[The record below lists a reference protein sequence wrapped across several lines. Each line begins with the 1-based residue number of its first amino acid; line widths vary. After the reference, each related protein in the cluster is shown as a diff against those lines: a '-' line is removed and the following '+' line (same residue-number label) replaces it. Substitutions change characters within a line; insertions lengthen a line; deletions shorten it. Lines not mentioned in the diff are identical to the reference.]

1 MNREVIC
8 FDAVAP
14 ARERGLK
21 FLYFRCIYGIILL
34 KELNTMSEKELTDL
48 IERIKERRLK
58 LEMSYQDLSDA
69 TGISKSTLQRYE
81 TGYIKKVPINQIEI
95 LAKALHTTPS
105 YLMGWDNTVTEAPSV
120 PLTPRDERQIAA
132 DLEKMLA
139 DLDSKNAMAAMGGTV
154 EDDEDR
160 ELLKASLQATMRL
173 AKKIA
178 KEKYTPKKYR
188 HEEE

>member
-1 MNREVIC
+1 MTTIGDRIK
-8 FDAVAP
+8 
-14 ARERGLK
+14 ARRLELDMSQDELARLVGYK
-21 FLYFRCIYGIILL
+21 SRSSINKIESDGRLL
-34 KELNTMSEKELTDL
+34 PQRKIMEIANALNTTP
-48 IERIKERRLK
+48 
-58 LEMSYQDLSDA
+58 A
-69 TGISKSTLQRYE
+69 
-81 TGYIKKVPINQIEI
+81 YI
-95 LAKALHTTPS
+95 
-105 YLMGWDNTVTEAPSV
+105 MGWEESNETEAPSV

>member
-1 MNREVIC
+1 
-8 FDAVAP
+8 
-14 ARERGLK
+14 
-21 FLYFRCIYGIILL
+21 
-34 KELNTMSEKELTDL
+34 MSEKELTDL

-139 DLDSKNAMAAMGGTV
+139 DLDSKNAMAALGGTV

>member
-1 MNREVIC
+1 MAYN
-8 FDAVAP
+8 D
-14 ARERGLK
+14 G
-21 FLYFRCIYGIILL
+21 
-34 KELNTMSEKELTDL
+34 SEK
-48 IERIKERRLK
+48 
-58 LEMSYQDLSDA
+58 S
-69 TGISKSTLQRYE
+69 
-81 TGYIKKVPINQIEI
+81 N
-95 LAKALHTTPS
+95 
-105 YLMGWDNTVTEAPSV
+105 TEAPSV

>member
-1 MNREVIC
+1 MGISENIKSLREQY
-8 FDAVAP
+8 
-14 ARERGLK
+14 GLSQ
-21 FLYFRCIYGIILL
+21 
-34 KELNTMSEKELTDL
+34 KELGQIAGVSDKAVSTWEQG
-48 IERIKERRLK
+48 IKEPRMGAIQK
-58 LEMSYQDLSDA
+58 IADHF
-69 TGISKSTLQRYE
+69 GIQKSNIIEDNGLQS
-81 TGYIKKVPINQIEI
+81 Q
-95 LAKALHTTPS
+95 
-105 YLMGWDNTVTEAPSV
+105 SV

-139 DLDSKNAMAAMGGTV
+139 DLDSKNSMAAMGGTV

>member
-1 MNREVIC
+1 MGISENIKLLREQY
-8 FDAVAP
+8 
-14 ARERGLK
+14 GLSQ
-21 FLYFRCIYGIILL
+21 
-34 KELNTMSEKELTDL
+34 KELGQIAGVSDKAVSTWEQG
-48 IERIKERRLK
+48 IKEPRMGAIQK
-58 LEMSYQDLSDA
+58 IADHF
-69 TGISKSTLQRYE
+69 GIQKSNIIEDNGLQSQP
-81 TGYIKKVPINQIEI
+81 V
-95 LAKALHTTPS
+95 S
-105 YLMGWDNTVTEAPSV
+105 
-120 PLTPRDERQIAA
+120 LTPRDERQIAA

>member
-1 MNREVIC
+1 MGISENIKLLREQY
-8 FDAVAP
+8 
-14 ARERGLK
+14 GLSQ
-21 FLYFRCIYGIILL
+21 
-34 KELNTMSEKELTDL
+34 KELGQIAGVSDKAVSTWEQG
-48 IERIKERRLK
+48 IKEPRMGAIQK
-58 LEMSYQDLSDA
+58 IADHFVIQ
-69 TGISKSTLQRYE
+69 KSNIIEDNGLQS
-81 TGYIKKVPINQIEI
+81 Q
-95 LAKALHTTPS
+95 
-105 YLMGWDNTVTEAPSV
+105 SV

-139 DLDSKNAMAAMGGTV
+139 DLDSKNSMAAMGGTV

>member
-1 MNREVIC
+1 MGISENIKLLREQY
-8 FDAVAP
+8 
-14 ARERGLK
+14 GLSQ
-21 FLYFRCIYGIILL
+21 
-34 KELNTMSEKELTDL
+34 KELGQIAGVSDKAVSTWEQG
-48 IERIKERRLK
+48 IKEPRMGAIQK
-58 LEMSYQDLSDA
+58 IADHF
-69 TGISKSTLQRYE
+69 GIQKSNIIEDNGLQSKS
-81 TGYIKKVPINQIEI
+81 
-95 LAKALHTTPS
+95 
-105 YLMGWDNTVTEAPSV
+105 VT
-120 PLTPRDERQIAA
+120 LTPRDERQIAA

-139 DLDSKNAMAAMGGTV
+139 DLDSKNSMAAMGGTV

>member
-1 MNREVIC
+1 MGISENIKLLREQY
-8 FDAVAP
+8 
-14 ARERGLK
+14 GLSQ
-21 FLYFRCIYGIILL
+21 
-34 KELNTMSEKELTDL
+34 KELGQIAGVSDKAVSTWEQG
-48 IERIKERRLK
+48 IKEPRMGAIQK
-58 LEMSYQDLSDA
+58 IADHF
-69 TGISKSTLQRYE
+69 GIQKSNIIDDNGLQS
-81 TGYIKKVPINQIEI
+81 Q
-95 LAKALHTTPS
+95 
-105 YLMGWDNTVTEAPSV
+105 SV
-120 PLTPRDERQIAA
+120 SLTPRDERQIAA

>member
-1 MNREVIC
+1 MGISENIKLLREQY
-8 FDAVAP
+8 
-14 ARERGLK
+14 GLSQ
-21 FLYFRCIYGIILL
+21 
-34 KELNTMSEKELTDL
+34 KELGQIAGVSDKAVSTWEQG
-48 IERIKERRLK
+48 IKEPRMGAIQK
-58 LEMSYQDLSDA
+58 IADHF
-69 TGISKSTLQRYE
+69 GIQKSNIIEDNGLQS
-81 TGYIKKVPINQIEI
+81 Q
-95 LAKALHTTPS
+95 
-105 YLMGWDNTVTEAPSV
+105 SV

-139 DLDSKNAMAAMGGTV
+139 DLDSKNSMAAMGGTV

-178 KEKYTPKKYR
+178 KEKYTPKKFR

>member
-1 MNREVIC
+1 
-8 FDAVAP
+8 
-14 ARERGLK
+14 
-21 FLYFRCIYGIILL
+21 
-34 KELNTMSEKELTDL
+34 MSEKELTDL

-154 EDDEDR
+154 DDDEDR

>member
-1 MNREVIC
+1 
-8 FDAVAP
+8 
-14 ARERGLK
+14 
-21 FLYFRCIYGIILL
+21 
-34 KELNTMSEKELTDL
+34 MSEKELTDL

-120 PLTPRDERQIAA
+120 PLAMNAKSPPTLKKCLPTSTAKTQWLPWAVP
-132 DLEKMLA
+132 LKMMKTEN
-139 DLDSKNAMAAMGGTV
+139 S
-154 EDDEDR
+154 
-160 ELLKASLQATMRL
+160 
-173 AKKIA
+173 
-178 KEKYTPKKYR
+178 
-188 HEEE
+188 

>member
-1 MNREVIC
+1 MTTIGDRIK
-8 FDAVAP
+8 
-14 ARERGLK
+14 ARRLELDMSQDELARLVGYK
-21 FLYFRCIYGIILL
+21 SRSSINKIESDSRLL
-34 KELNTMSEKELTDL
+34 PQRKIMEIATALNTTP
-48 IERIKERRLK
+48 
-58 LEMSYQDLSDA
+58 A
-69 TGISKSTLQRYE
+69 
-81 TGYIKKVPINQIEI
+81 YI
-95 LAKALHTTPS
+95 
-105 YLMGWDNTVTEAPSV
+105 MGWEESNQAEAPSV
-120 PLTPRDERQIAA
+120 TLTPRDERQIAA

-139 DLDSKNAMAAMGGTV
+139 DLDSKNSMAAMGGTV

>member
-1 MNREVIC
+1 
-8 FDAVAP
+8 
-14 ARERGLK
+14 
-21 FLYFRCIYGIILL
+21 
-34 KELNTMSEKELTDL
+34 MSEKELTDL

-120 PLTPRDERQIAA
+120 PLNPRDERQIAA
-132 DLEKMLA
+132 DHEKMLA

-160 ELLKASLQATMRL
+160 ELLKARLQATMRL